1 MSIFS
6 DINEL
11 RKSGK
16 INEAM
21 EKANEALESDAEN
34 IWNKRAVALVYYDY
48 LKKYNE
54 TLFFEDFKDNLLKLK
69 ELQLPE
75 DEKIVFDNS
84 AWQIGSMIFKL
95 QRQDPVSYLKIN
107 DMFEIIKDL
116 HFSKPSKSYSFLYK
130 AFHKGYQNWSKY
142 LEFADWWN
150 FDNFLPEDYLKEE
163 YKGKKIMSLAEQ
175 AYIAYSKKLLEGE
188 PTESANYQ
196 FEINKGK
203 INQFLP
209 YLDNIIEKHP
219 EYQYPTYFKAKLL
232 LALGNDK
239 NTLSAFLPFA
249 KQKRNDFWVWDLM
262 TEIFKNDKESQ
273 FSSFCKALSL
283 KTPEDFLVKIRQKF
297 AKLLVEKEMYNE
309 AKFEIEKVIETRNK
323 KGWNTPPIIK
333 EWVEQAWYTS
343 ANKNNNNALYEKFKT
358 NAEEILYQDIKEDV
372 VAVEYVN
379 KHKNIINFII
389 NRDRHGFFKY
399 SSQLKNPKVGDIL
412 KVRFNKYSK
421 NSISNI
427 YTARKISSD
436 TQIEAIKS
444 FDGWFEQIPN
454 KNFGFVDDI
463 FVNSDIINKY
473 NLDDSQILKGK
484 AILSYDKSKEKYG
497 WKCFEIVQN

>member
-1 MSIFS
+1 MSFKE
-6 DINEL
+6 INDL
-11 RKSGK
+11 RRTGK
-16 INEAM
+16 LDEAM
-21 EKANEALESDAEN
+21 EKANQALESDAGN
-34 IWNKRAVALVYYDY
+34 IWNKRAASWVYYEY
-48 LKKYNE
+48 LKKYSDPDS
-54 TLFFEDFKDNLLKLK
+54 FHAFKENLLKLK
-69 ELQLPE
+69 KLQLPE

-84 AWQIGSMIFKL
+84 AWQIGSMVFKL

-107 DMFEIIKDL
+107 DMFEIIKE
-116 HFSKPSKSYSFLYK
+116 FQFTKPSESYSFIYK
-130 AFHKGYQNWSKY
+130 AFHKGYQNWSNY
-142 LEFADWWN
+142 LAFAEWWDFN
-150 FDNFLPEDYLKEE
+150 YFLQKDYQSEE
-163 YKGKKIMSLAEQ
+163 YNGRQMRPLAEK
-175 AYIAYSKKLLEGE
+175 AYVAYSKKLLEGE
-188 PTESANYQ
+188 PLDAYGQ
-196 FEINKGK
+196 QRK
-203 INQFLP
+203 IDKKKIKDFLSM
-209 YLDNIIEKHP
+209 LDYIIVKYP
-219 EYQYPTYFKAKLL
+219 EYKYSSFYKAKLL
-232 LALGNDK
+232 LALGDEQNV
-239 NTLSAFLPFA
+239 LSAFLPFA
-249 KQKRNDFWVWDLM
+249 RQKRNDFWVWDLM
-262 TEIFKNDKESQ
+262 TDIFKDDKEVQ
-273 FSSFCKALSL
+273 FSCFCKALSL

-297 AKLLVEKEMYNE
+297 ANLLIEKEMYDE
-309 AKFEIEKVIETRNK
+309 ANFEIEKVIETRNK

-444 FDGWFEQIPN
+444 FEGWFEQIPN

-473 NLDDSQILKGK
+473 NLDDSQMLKGK
-484 AILSYDKSKEKYG
+484 AILSYDKSKDKYG
-497 WKCFEIVQN
+497 WKCFEVI